1 MVVKYSTVVLGE
13 GNHASLVIPEW
24 VLTKLRTNKRAP
36 LIITINGH
44 TYKSTATGV
53 AGECRVVFPSADRLA
68 AKAKAD
74 DVVEVTLEID
84 SGYRDVELPE
94 DLARELE
101 KLSITEVFSELSY
114 SKRRELARQVS
125 EAKGAET
132 RARRMEKVINTLNG
146 IQEK

>member
-24 VLTKLRTNKRAP
+24 VLAKLRTNKRAP

-101 KLSITEVFSELSY
+101 KLSLTEIFSELRY
-114 SKRRELARQVS
+114 SKIRELARQVS